1 MASQYIMPDWMID
14 WLIVGELKSEWQVVC
29 QCLSK
34 YPWIHL
40 IVGVPIKGGL
50 YQYTERKIQSHD
62 FLLQKSTKMVPISEA
77 KIAKK
82 SSVQALLINIMLF
95 YL

>member
-1 MASQYIMPDWMID
+1 MIDWLID

-34 YPWIHL
+34 YPRIHL
-40 IVGVPIKGGL
+40 IVGAPIKGGL
-50 YQYTERKIQSHD
+50 IQYRERKIQSHD
-62 FLLQKSTKMVPISEA
+62 FLTSCFLLQMSTKMAPISEA

-82 SSVQALLINIMLF
+82 SSVLALFN
-95 YL
+95 

>member
-1 MASQYIMPDWMID
+1 MASQYIMPDWLLND

-34 YPWIHL
+34 HPWIHL

-50 YQYTERKIQSHD
+50 IQYRERKTQSHD
-62 FLLQKSTKMVPISEA
+62 FLFLLQKSTKLAPISEA

-82 SSVQALLINIMLF
+82 SSALALF
-95 YL
+95 N

>member
-1 MASQYIMPDWMID
+1 MPNWMID
-14 WLIVGELKSEWQVVC
+14 WLIVSELKSEWQVVC

-50 YQYTERKIQSHD
+50 IQYRESKIQSQ
-62 FLLQKSTKMVPISEA
+62 LPVSCYKPTKMALISEA
-77 KIAKK
+77 KIAKN
-82 SSVQALLINIMLF
+82 SCILALFN
-95 YL
+95 

>member
-1 MASQYIMPDWMID
+1 MPDWMID

-29 QCLSK
+29 QCPSK

-40 IVGVPIKGGL
+40 IVGAPIKGL
-50 YQYTERKIQSHD
+50 IQDTEKDSVTWLPV
-62 FLLQKSTKMVPISEA
+62 FCCKSTKMVPISEA

-82 SSVQALLINIMLF
+82 SSILALFN
-95 YL
+95 

>member
-1 MASQYIMPDWMID
+1 MPDWLID
-14 WLIVGELKSEWQVVC
+14 WSIVGELKSEWQVVC

-50 YQYTERKIQSHD
+50 IQYRERKIQSPD
-62 FLLQKSTKMVPISEA
+62 FCFLLQTSTKTASISEA
-77 KIAKK
+77 KIA
-82 SSVQALLINIMLF
+82 
-95 YL
+95 

>member
-1 MASQYIMPDWMID
+1 MPDWMID
-14 WLIVGELKSEWQVVC
+14 WLIMGELKSEWQVAC

-40 IVGVPIKGGL
+40 IVGAPIKGGL
-50 YQYTERKIQSHD
+50 IQYRERKIQSHD
-62 FLLQKSTKMVPISEA
+62 FLLQMSKKMAPISEA

-82 SSVQALLINIMLF
+82 SSVLALFN
-95 YL
+95 

>member
-14 WLIVGELKSEWQVVC
+14 WLTVGELKSEWQVVC

-40 IVGVPIKGGL
+40 IVGAPIKGGL
-50 YQYTERKIQSHD
+50 IQDRERKIQSHD
-62 FLLQKSTKMVPISEA
+62 FLLQVNKDGAHLGSENSQE
-77 KIAKK
+77 K
-82 SSVQALLINIMLF
+82 
-95 YL
+95 

>member
-1 MASQYIMPDWMID
+1 MNGKSVHHARLND
-14 WLIVGELKSEWQVVC
+14 WLIVGELKSVWQVVS

-34 YPWIHL
+34 YPWINL
-40 IVGVPIKGGL
+40 IVGAPIKGGL
-50 YQYTERKIQSHD
+50 IQYRERKIQSHD
-62 FLLQKSTKMVPISEA
+62 FLLQKSTKMAPISEA

-82 SSVQALLINIMLF
+82 SSVPFLINIMLF

>member
-1 MASQYIMPDWMID
+1 MNGKSVHHAWLND

-50 YQYTERKIQSHD
+50 IQYRERKIQSHD
-62 FLLQKSTKMVPISEA
+62 FLFPVTNVNKDGADLGSKNS
-77 KIAKK
+77 
-82 SSVQALLINIMLF
+82 
-95 YL
+95 

>member
-14 WLIVGELKSEWQVVC
+14 CGELENEWQVVC

-40 IVGVPIKGGL
+40 IVGAPIKGGL
-50 YQYTERKIQSHD
+50 IQYRERKIQSHD
-62 FLLQKSTKMVPISEA
+62 FLFSVAEVNKDGTDLGSEN
-77 KIAKK
+77 
-82 SSVQALLINIMLF
+82 S
-95 YL
+95 